1 MRYENR
7 KQPPVYTLS
16 VRAAGQ
22 VSPELLRLAPA
33 LLYLPAGEG
42 AAHPEVVEQ
51 AQKAGVRV
59 AALLP
64 RICTDREAPALFQE
78 LERLRAMGVTDAL
91 PAPWTVPAGRRSWA
105 SPCGG
110 TTVWGYSTARR

>member
-1 MRYENR
+1 MTR
-7 KQPPVYTLS
+7 PPWSLSLIHISLS

-64 RICTDREAPALFQE
+64 RICTDREDVYKRQIFKLQNHK
-78 LERLRAMGVTDAL
+78 
-91 PAPWTVPAGRRSWA
+91 
-105 SPCGG
+105 
-110 TTVWGYSTARR
+110 

>member
-1 MRYENR
+1 MRTGSSPLSTPSLCAPPNR
-7 KQPPVYTLS
+7 SARSCSASPPPSSTS
-16 VRAAGQ
+16 
-22 VSPELLRLAPA
+22 
-33 LLYLPAGEG
+33 PAGEG
-42 AAHPEVVEQ
+42 AAPPEVVEQ

-91 PAPWTVPAGRRSWA
+91 AGTLDSARRA
-105 SPCGG
+105 AELGFTLRG